1 MPVNFKYTFLTQL
14 PEDGIVGIRPS
25 TTIGL
30 ANVAAR
36 GDERDGRRLRR
47 SSSCTAAVQ
56 AEFTLYDKKTSG
68 LVLQAAPAPST
79 GFTTQIING
88 GSLTNKGAEIGLG
101 IIPIQTHMLTWES
114 HTTYARNRGMVTS
127 LPVPAFYTGSGFGE
141 RTARTK
147 VQVGYAPDEVVA
159 FNGFDANGSRIEQF
173 YGSESPDFTMGFG
186 NDFSVGPFRLSTLI
200 DWRKGGWLADLSQT
214 YLEQGA
220 NGQSGIPGGNLADTA
235 MNNARPERPT
245 RKGTRRSS
253 STAASPSCAR

>member
-1 MPVNFKYTFLTQL
+1 LT
-14 PEDGIVGIRPS
+14 
-25 TTIGL
+25 
-30 ANVAAR
+30 
-36 GDERDGRRLRR
+36 
-47 SSSCTAAVQ
+47 
-56 AEFTLYDKKTSG
+56 
-68 LVLQAAPAPST
+68 AAPAPST
-79 GFTTQIING
+79 GFTTQIVNG

-101 IIPIQTHMLTWES
+101 LVPVQTRRVTWES

-159 FNGFDANGSRIEQF
+159 FNGFNPNGTRFEQF

-220 NGQSGIPGGNLADTA
+220 NGQSGIPGGN
-235 MNNARPERPT
+235 RPERLRRGPPVVPRA
-245 RKGTRRSS
+245 RKLRQAARSDVELLVEL
-253 STAASPSCAR
+253 SPNEHPVPRCCEGRAVRAQRTQPQDVDEVSRSRPRGFELW